1 MTELFECKELYRME
15 SGWDVDP
22 ETGLRMHQPEHPECA
37 THLLP
42 FAVCRG
48 DRLAPARTGI
58 RYKMYFY
65 RPEIPG
71 NLIHTYTYQPE
82 ANWSTWCPERS
93 EMKWTDGEIILAEDG
108 FLRVAV
114 SLTNGETLPEGSTL
128 QGYVSVIQA
137 PRQEH
142 PGPAWMLNARE
153 ALVHRTEEFRRK
165 NDLVLLLLAD
175 THYTVGGIWPD
186 TLRSLKLAA
195 EQLHPDGLVHL
206 GDFTDGLLPGE
217 YTRCLVQRMLTELE
231 TVCRNLWCCIGNHDR
246 NYFRGNPAPLTRRES
261 AKLYLKR
268 KKPWYHVD
276 FREKKLRL
284 LFLDSFEPTERERYG
299 FPDEEVRWLRYR
311 LLTTPPGYKVLVF
324 SHVPPMAEYHVWSET
339 IRNEEPVFRLLE
351 RFHRRRR
358 GAVLGWIHGHSHAD
372 QIVEK
377 HHFPVIGIGCSKLE
391 DFPDHKPEGSV
402 TWKRERDTETQE
414 LWDLLLVH
422 PDTGSLDFLRF
433 GAGKDRHLE
442 RNKEK
447 YDSSDG

>member
-37 THLLP
+37 MHLLP

-153 ALVHRTEEFRRK
+153 ALVHRAEEFRQVATQR
-165 NDLVLLLLAD
+165 
-175 THYTVGGIWPD
+175 VGMTIWNVPQEGFHEGG
-186 TLRSLKLAA
+186 TPISVRS
-195 EQLHPDGLVHL
+195 
-206 GDFTDGLLPGE
+206 
-217 YTRCLVQRMLTELE
+217 
-231 TVCRNLWCCIGNHDR
+231 
-246 NYFRGNPAPLTRRES
+246 S
-261 AKLYLKR
+261 
-268 KKPWYHVD
+268 
-276 FREKKLRL
+276 
-284 LFLDSFEPTERERYG
+284 
-299 FPDEEVRWLRYR
+299 
-311 LLTTPPGYKVLVF
+311 TPMKV
-324 SHVPPMAEYHVWSET
+324 
-339 IRNEEPVFRLLE
+339 
-351 RFHRRRR
+351 
-358 GAVLGWIHGHSHAD
+358 
-372 QIVEK
+372 
-377 HHFPVIGIGCSKLE
+377 
-391 DFPDHKPEGSV
+391 
-402 TWKRERDTETQE
+402 
-414 LWDLLLVH
+414 
-422 PDTGSLDFLRF
+422 
-433 GAGKDRHLE
+433 
-442 RNKEK
+442 
-447 YDSSDG
+447 